1 MVATCRGPDYS
12 DCVLCNEYILKPGG
26 VNDHFRTNAIYS
38 EMLEPKNYEGW
49 SGEADSTVWQSLDD
63 CWVMG
68 LGYWVMGIHLT
79 PPQTF
84 MYV

>member
-1 MVATCRGPDYS
+1 MTTLGQMPFT
-12 DCVLCNEYILKPGG
+12 LKCLS
-26 VNDHFRTNAIYS
+26 R
-38 EMLEPKNYEGW
+38 KNYKGW